1 MVVNRLL
8 KDCSTF
14 DERLI
19 IDCLTIVE

>member
-1 MVVNRLL
+1 MIVNRLL
-8 KDCSTF
+8 NDCSTF